1 MRLLARHLVTL
12 SLCSACALS
21 AGAVTLDWNI
31 NNTFTQCQT
40 NSYNVDPSAPGADI
54 SVAIATTNIG
64 AGTLTAAV
72 DSTLEGGFGPNN
84 NTLGI
89 LLNLTTTGQYVTV
102 TVTFS
107 AAYTQGVNNVSFTL
121 FDVDYVDTGNGNNA
135 TQFQDQIRS
144 ITATTINNTT
154 VGATVTGGANNS
166 VTGVSPNQIVNG
178 TANTASTG
186 ATSGDA
192 NVTINFGTAAIKSFT
207 FVYGSGTLIGSNTDP
222 SQQKIGLYNIGFTP
236 VPEINPSWSAV
247 ISCLAAAGLILRH
260 RAKVRK

>member
-31 NNTFTQCQT
+31 NNTFTQGQT

-64 AGTLTAAV
+64 VGTLTAAV

-107 AAYTQGVNNVSFTL
+107 AAYTQGVTNVSFTL
-121 FDVDYVDTGNGNNA
+121 FDVDA

-154 VGATVTGGANNS
+154 VGATVTGSSNNS

-207 FVYGSGTLIGSNTDP
+207 FVYGSGTLIGSDTDP
-222 SQQKIGLYNIGFTP
+222 TQQKIGLYNIGFTP